1 MSTVLVLGSY
11 VQDHCWST
19 DTLPGPGE
27 SRIGRFAIGPGGK
40 GFNQAIAA
48 HRLGAPARFLG
59 AVGVDALAQTAR
71 EFAAAEG
78 LSCDWFSTSVPTA
91 ASSIVVD
98 AAGRNQICVAL
109 GANDALSMAAV
120 EALTMRFEPG
130 AILVTQL
137 ETALAPVAAA
147 LRAAR
152 AGGVTTLLN
161 PAPINAL
168 VDRELVE
175 LADILTPNETEFAF
189 LLQHLHDEQIDLDPH
204 AIDTSALHEA
214 CRRLCP
220 TGTVVITL
228 GDAGALVS
236 HPDQQ
241 RRGDGE
247 RCYLVPPAPV
257 TAIDTTG
264 AGDAFSGALAAALL
278 HDPAQPF
285 KAQVRFACQAAG
297 LSTERAG
304 TAPAMPTR
312 AEVMERFGL

>member
-1 MSTVLVLGSY
+1 MSAVLVLGSY
-11 VQDHCWST
+11 VQDHCWAT
-19 DTLPGPGE
+19 DTLPQAGE
-27 SRIGRFAIGPGGK
+27 SRIGRFSIGPGGK

-48 HRLGAPARFLG
+48 HRLGVGTRFIG
-59 AVGVDALAQTAR
+59 AVGTDALAQTAR

-78 LSCDWFSTSVPTA
+78 LRCDWFATPVPTA
-91 ASSIVVD
+91 ASSIIVD

-109 GANDALSMAAV
+109 GANDALPTAAV
-120 EALTMRFEPG
+120 EALAMHFEVG

-152 AGGVTTLLN
+152 AGGVTTVLN

-168 VDRELVE
+168 ATRELIE
-175 LADILTPNETEFAF
+175 LADILTPNETEFGF
-189 LLQHLHDEQIDLDPH
+189 LLEHLHDERLELDPH
-204 AIDTSALHEA
+204 AIDGAEVHRA

-220 TGTVVITL
+220 SGTVVITL

-236 HPDQQ
+236 HPDAQ
-241 RRGDGE
+241 RRGDSE
-247 RCYLVPPAPV
+247 NCYLVPPAAV

-264 AGDAFSGALAAALL
+264 AGDAFSGALAAAML

-285 KAQVRFACQAAG
+285 EAQVRFACQAAG

-304 TAPAMPTR
+304 AAPAMPTQ
-312 AEVMERFGL
+312 AEVLTRFAR

>member
-1 MSTVLVLGSY
+1 VSAVLVLGSY

-19 DTLPGPGE
+19 DTLPRPGE
-27 SRIGRFAIGPGGK
+27 SRIGRFSIGPGGK
-40 GFNQAIAA
+40 GFNQAVAA
-48 HRLGAPARFLG
+48 HRLGAPTRFFG
-59 AVGVDALAQTAR
+59 AVGDDALAQTAR
-71 EFAAAEG
+71 NFAAAEG
-78 LSCDWFSTSVPTA
+78 LPCEWFSTSVPTA
-91 ASSIVVD
+91 ASSIIVD

-109 GANDALSMAAV
+109 GANDALPMLAV
-120 EALTMRFEPG
+120 EALAMHFAAG

-152 AGGVTTLLN
+152 ASGATTLLN

-168 VDRELVE
+168 VDHQLIE
-175 LADILTPNETEFAF
+175 LADILTPNETEFCY
-189 LLQHLHDEQIDLDPH
+189 LLEHLHGERIELDPH
-204 AIDTSALHEA
+204 AMDAASVHRA

-220 TGTVVITL
+220 AGTVVITL

-236 HPDQQ
+236 HADAQL
-241 RRGDGE
+241 RGDAQS
-247 RCYLVPPAPV
+247 CYLVPPAAV

-278 HDPAQPF
+278 DDRAQAF
-285 KAQVRFACQAAG
+285 EAKVRFACKAAG

-304 TAPAMPTR
+304 TAPAMPDRTEL
-312 AEVMERFGL
+312 AARFG